1 MENKYLKEIEDLEE
15 KRLDAFSGRN
25 ALEYTTLCNKLGL
38 EPEDTDLYDQ
48 GMAEL
53 IFQKDKKSGLE
64 EKLKITNELNFIE
77 ESKYI
82 NNVDWS
88 ADTDIKKELMEKYFP
103 ERFGPEEVQ
112 DLEIEVRK
120 GIKKYG
126 PGEIGKIFDSL
137 VGFYKKRQE
146 EN

>member
-25 ALEYTTLCNKLGL
+25 ALEYMTLCNKLGL

-48 GMAEL
+48 GMAES

-77 ESKYI
+77 ESKCI
-82 NNVDWS
+82 NNADWS
-88 ADTDIKKELMEKYFP
+88 ADTDIKKELMGEYFP
-103 ERFGPEEVQ
+103 ESF
-112 DLEIEVRK
+112 
-120 GIKKYG
+120 G
-126 PGEIGKIFDSL
+126 PGEKQDIKPYQPGAVGKIFSEL
-137 VGFYKKRQE
+137 VKYYTNKYQK
-146 EN
+146 N

>member
-25 ALEYTTLCNKLGL
+25 ALEYMTLCNKLGL

-48 GMAEL
+48 GMAES

-82 NNVDWS
+82 NNADWS
-88 ADTDIKKELMEKYFP
+88 ADTDIKKELMEKY
-103 ERFGPEEVQ
+103 
-112 DLEIEVRK
+112 
-120 GIKKYG
+120 
-126 PGEIGKIFDSL
+126 
-137 VGFYKKRQE
+137 
-146 EN
+146 